1 MRDDCKSFFTCA
13 FRYQF
18 CCSSGVHKA
27 RLIST
32 LCMCMGCIIVVCIS
46 MAAMAKSFYLEFW
59 LLHFEIV
66 VLKLYAIHTSAIK
79 GTVEQDEK

>member
-1 MRDDCKSFFTCA
+1 
-13 FRYQF
+13 
-18 CCSSGVHKA
+18 
-27 RLIST
+27 
-32 LCMCMGCIIVVCIS
+32 MCMGCIIVVCIS

-79 GTVEQDEK
+79 GTVEQDEKWKQGINKLICTKSGNRGMF